1 MGLWRAVMG
10 TIQAMA
16 LETIARGPST
26 SPRRLCITARRSI
39 SPPRHVLSCQFLS
52 PRPRGVFRS
61 TGIIATTITT
71 ITTEMAG
78 AAKR

>member
-10 TIQAMA
+10 TIRAMA
-16 LETIARGPST
+16 LETIARRRFT
-26 SPRRLCITARRSI
+26 SPHRPCITARRSMF
-39 SPPRHVLSCQFLS
+39 PPRHVLLFQFLS
-52 PRPRGVFRS
+52 LRPWFVFRS

-71 ITTEMAG
+71 EMAG

>member
-16 LETIARGPST
+16 LEAIT
-26 SPRRLCITARRSI
+26 RRRSISLRHLFITARRSMF
-39 SPPRHVLSCQFLS
+39 PPRHVLLFQFLS
-52 PRPRGVFRS
+52 LRSWFVFRS

-71 ITTEMAG
+71 EMAG